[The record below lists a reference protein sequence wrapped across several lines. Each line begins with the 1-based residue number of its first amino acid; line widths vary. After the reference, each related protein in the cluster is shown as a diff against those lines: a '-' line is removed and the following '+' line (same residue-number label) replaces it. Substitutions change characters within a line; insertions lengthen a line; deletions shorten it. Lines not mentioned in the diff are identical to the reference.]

1 LCRWEVERAASQS
14 SIPARVSMQAE
25 ETQKSTSFSE
35 ISLNFL
41 IAQTLVSSY
50 AHLTKGV
57 PHKRRLHDSIYHMG
71 FWLFWIIFHWSD
83 PGLVPNTDPGLI
95 PSTPIQTQRRNHLA
109 KNLCTYASRISATL
123 VGIPRSRIHLRL
135 HRHDPPHRTLTP
147 ILRRP
152 RPVDR
157 RPVGRGWGFV
167 GGRGWGFVGGWI
179 KGAGEGGPVG
189 GSFGG

>member
-1 LCRWEVERAASQS
+1 MCRWEVERAASQS

-50 AHLTKGV
+50 AHLTKAFRMKDACMIV
-57 PHKRRLHDSIYHMG
+57 SITWDFGYS
-71 FWLFWIIFHWSD
+71 LIIFHWSD

-152 RPVDR
+152 RPFDR